1 MRRTAL
7 RRSTKR
13 MRRTPLRKVSKKHEK
28 ELAKYYRLRDQ
39 FLRENETCEV
49 CLDLKSKRH
58 TLTIYRS
65 QDLHHRKGRGKYLN
79 YKRYFC
85 AVCRYHHTYIHDHPE
100 WARANG
106 WLISKFK

>member
-13 MRRTPLRKVSKKHEK
+13 MRRTPLRKVSNKRLTG
-28 ELAKYYRLRDQ
+28 LALYYVLRAT
-39 FLRENETCEV
+39 FLSNNPQCAM
-49 CLDLKSKRH
+49 CQKWDDL
-58 TLTIYRS
+58 
-65 QDLHHRKGRGKYLN
+65 DLHHRRGRGKYLN
-79 YKRYFC
+79 DVSTF
-85 AVCRYHHTYIHDHPE
+85 VPLCRKCHNKVHSRPK